1 MSKRLVIIDGMS
13 VFYRGY
19 YAMPSLSTK
28 DGTPTGGVYGFTS
41 LALEIIKQLEPNYV
55 CVAWDKSKTS
65 TRKRLDL
72 YPEYKAG
79 RKPPPPD
86 FYAQIP
92 ILKELL
98 EAFSWPLYECDDYE
112 ADDIIATLAK
122 KAEAKDIQTIIIGSD
137 LDLLQAVTA
146 KTHMYALK
154 KGFSNIQQFDEAE
167 FENKYGIKVE
177 QFIDLKAIMGDGSD
191 NIPGVSGIGKKG
203 AAELLQ
209 QFGTL
214 ENVYENLD
222 LVKESMRK
230 KLEASRDMA
239 FLSKK
244 IVTLMLDAPVDLD
257 LKAMDVNDVD
267 AARVRA
273 DLQKL
278 EFHSLLRSL
287 PKTMVDAAAPILAP
301 QSSSK
306 LTLPKVHI
314 HNRLDNFSDIDTSK
328 PVFTHVFCKG
338 RFGDDPQAVLLANDN
353 KSLHIYK
360 SVGPELRTQNSELRI
375 YGYATKHSLQMLIR
389 HGFEQVE
396 VEHDIK
402 VGAFLINPLIREQ
415 SLSAIALSDAGYD
428 IELDDLDVQEFISKA
443 PEMCAIIHAVVDK
456 QKDVMQK
463 TGRLKKLAEDIEW
476 PVIPVL
482 ARIELAGMKLD
493 ADYLRKM
500 GEEMSGKISDLEQTI
515 YGYADEQFNIS
526 SPTQLADILYDK
538 LGLPTQGVKK
548 GKTGYSTAASE
559 LSKLRNLHP
568 IIEYISEYREL
579 TKLKSTY
586 IDTLPEHQGADGRVR
601 SDLRLTVA
609 ATGRLSSSEPNLQNI
624 PVRSEVGKKIRNA
637 FVAEPGNLLVSADY
651 SQFELRLAAVLAGDN
666 DMVEAFNSDEDI
678 HTLTASQV
686 FGVALED
693 VTREMRYDAKTV
705 NFGILYGQGSHGLAQ
720 QTGMSYGEAKEF
732 IDKYF
737 EKRAAIRE
745 YIKHLREQAKEQGYV
760 ETMFGRRRPTPDV
773 ASSNFIVREAAYRQA
788 VNMPIQGSEAD
799 LMKMAMIKLENEFNH
814 SSEFM
819 VLSSKQKPRQIM
831 QVHDS
836 IIVECREQD
845 AEKVSKLMKETMEN
859 IYPSLEIK
867 LKVDVSVGTNWGD
880 L

>member
-1 MSKRLVIIDGMS
+1 
-13 VFYRGY
+13 
-19 YAMPSLSTK
+19 MPSLSTK
-28 DGTPTGGVYGFTS
+28 DGTPTGGVYGFTA
-41 LALEIIKQLEPNYV
+41 LALEVIKKLEPQYV
-55 CVAWDKSKTS
+55 CVAWDMAKTG
-65 TRKRLDL
+65 TRKRLAI

-122 KAEAKDIQTIIIGSD
+122 KAEAKNIQTIIIGSD
-137 LDLLQAVTA
+137 LDLLQTVTD

-154 KGFSNIQQFDEAE
+154 KGFSNIQQFDEKE
-167 FENKYGIKVE
+167 FEAKYGVKVE
-177 QFIDLKAIMGDGSD
+177 QFIDLKAIMGDSSD
-191 NIPGVSGIGKKG
+191 NIPGVTGIGKKG
-203 AAELLQ
+203 AADLLNEY
-209 QFGTL
+209 GNL
-214 ENVYENLD
+214 ENIYENLD
-222 LVKESMRK
+222 VIKESVRK

-244 IVTLMLDAPVDLD
+244 LVTLMLDAPVELD

-267 AARVRA
+267 AARVRT

-278 EFHSLLRSL
+278 EFHSLLRNL
-287 PKTMVDAAAPILAP
+287 PKEMLDASAPVLAP
-301 QSSSK
+301 STSSELS
-306 LTLPKVHI
+306 LPKVHS
-314 HNRLDNFSDIDTSK
+314 HQEFKDFSDIDTTKSI
-328 PVFTHVFCKG
+328 FIHAYCQS
-338 RFGDDPQAVLLANDN
+338 RFGAEPLAVLLANDD
-353 KSLHIYK
+353 
-360 SVGPELRTQNSELRI
+360 SELHVYKTVAKKVEGNDRLRI
-375 YGYATKHSLQMLIR
+375 LGYDTKHSIQMLHR
-389 HGFEQVE
+389 LGVHDVQ

-415 SLSAIALSDAGYD
+415 TLSAIALNDIGYD
-428 IELDDLDVQEFISKA
+428 AELDSLNIDEFFTKA
-443 PEMCAIIHAVVDK
+443 PEIAAVSFAVTQK
-456 QKDVMQK
+456 QRKQLNA
-463 TGRLKKLAEDIEW
+463 TGKLAQLAKDIEW

-493 ADYLRKM
+493 TNYLSKM
-500 GEEMSGKISDLEQTI
+500 GEELAERISDLEQTI
-515 YGYADEQFNIS
+515 YGFADEEFNIS
-526 SPTQLADILYDK
+526 SPTQLAEILYGK

-548 GKTGYSTAASE
+548 GKTGYSTAANE
-559 LSKLRNLHP
+559 LAKLRGLHP
-568 IIEYISEYREL
+568 IIEYISDYREL

-586 IDTLPEHQGADGRVR
+586 VDTLPSHCDADGRVR

-637 FVAEPGNLLVSADY
+637 FIAEPGNVLVSADY

-666 DMVEAFNSDEDI
+666 DMIEAFNSDADI

-720 QTGMSYGEAKEF
+720 QTGMSYAEAKEF

-737 EKRAAIRE
+737 EQRSAIRD
-745 YIKHLREQAKEQGYV
+745 YIKSLREKAKDEGYV
-760 ETMFGRRRPTPDV
+760 ETLFGRRRPTPDV
-773 ASSNFIVREAAYRQA
+773 TSSNFIVREAAYRQA

-799 LMKMAMIKLENEFNH
+799 LMKMAMIELDKKLEGGC
-814 SSEFM
+814 
-819 VLSSKQKPRQIM
+819 KQIM

-836 IIVECREQD
+836 IIVECPEEHAKHTAQ
-845 AEKVSKLMKETMEN
+845 LMKETMEN
-859 IYPSLEIK
+859 IYPQLEIR
-867 LKVDVSVGTNWGD
+867 LKVDVSTGKTWGEI
-880 L
+880 